1 MSKKNL
7 KNELKVKFGPNAA
20 KYPRTLKRS
29 VADGLSLAP
38 FLMPIMMIEPVTSS
52 IVLGTFYAASSG
64 AKLKDEM
71 EENSKIVKWTTLSGQ
86 RVETTGAQKKQAR
99 ALQEEIIRLNE
110 LCSDRMPEKDLAK
123 LGKLLAKCDA
133 YREKLFTDVKILDAG
148 DKGAS
153 ATEITFL
160 TERPKPDPK
169 PKSYKP
175 FSI

>member
-7 KNELKVKFGPNAA
+7 KKKLKVKFGPNAA
-20 KYPRTLKRS
+20 KYSRTLKRS
-29 VADGLSLAP
+29 VSNSLALAP
-38 FLMPIMMIEPVTSS
+38 AFIPIMAIEPVTSS
-52 IVLGTFYAASSG
+52 IVLGTIYAASSG

-86 RVETTGAQKKQAR
+86 HVETTGAQKKQAK

-110 LCSDRMPEKDLAK
+110 LRSDRMSEKDLAK

-133 YREKLFTDVKILDAG
+133 YKEKLFKDIKILDAG

-175 FSI
+175 FGI